1 MYNNR
6 LRRKNRI
13 LFDTIIQSKKKE
25 DKLSVIKDKI
35 DEDALSNEELLYNNL
50 CKLMQEE
57 QLYKDQ
63 KMKKD
68 DVANKLNTNRTYLS
82 DAVKKCADGITFTE
96 FTNRLRLRY
105 AATLLTA
112 NNNLNIYEIGDEA
125 GFNSRS
131 TYNRLFREYYGMSPS
146 EFKEI
151 AREKKV

>member
-1 MYNNR
+1 
-6 LRRKNRI
+6 
-13 LFDTIIQSKKKE
+13 
-25 DKLSVIKDKI
+25 
-35 DEDALSNEELLYNNL
+35 
-50 CKLMQEE
+50 
-57 QLYKDQ
+57 
-63 KMKKD
+63 MKKD